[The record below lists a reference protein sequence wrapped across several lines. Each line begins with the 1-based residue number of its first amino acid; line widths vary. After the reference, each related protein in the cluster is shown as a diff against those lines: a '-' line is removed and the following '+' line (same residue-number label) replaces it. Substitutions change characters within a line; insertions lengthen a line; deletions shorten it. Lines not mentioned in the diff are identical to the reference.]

1 MMELGKLVANPEA
14 MKRFGNT
21 MVVWDLKAVTPKK
34 VLAVPG
40 APLEIRWSLK
50 DGDNWAIT
58 ATALTSKLWLV
69 KPDAAGERQAKEGAT
84 IGDPAKN
91 PPPEDICNHN
101 DRTGARVK
109 TFMDVTT
116 PDFDLTTP

>member
-14 MKRFGNT
+14 MKRFGST
-21 MVVWDLKAVTPKK
+21 MVIWDLKAFTPKK

-69 KPDAAGERQAKEGAT
+69 KPDTNGEGQAQEGGT
-84 IGDPAKN
+84 LRPPAQR
-91 PPPEDICNHN
+91 PPPGDHH
-101 DRTGARVK
+101 
-109 TFMDVTT
+109 T
-116 PDFDLTTP
+116 PHHRSLRRG